1 MRLRYMVVVGAAVL
15 ALTAVTGC
23 GGDDGADG
31 NGNGSGGAVGSSGG
45 SSKGGSS
52 GDGGDGAADDGY
64 GQSAGSGGRL
74 IDPDRDGPPSAPTM
88 AAIEMFVLQYTT
100 CTGLVMQEK
109 DYEDSDFPY
118 PEEAGATWGIRERA
132 ICFNDQRN
140 SVRLMAIDDMKK
152 FQTQAKKQGGEYFV
166 GKDFA
171 VASGTS
177 ETRSDLRTSG
187 LLMLACDPDEP
198 IPSGYK
204 QEKSLVDGCTLTD
217 FIS

>member
-31 NGNGSGGAVGSSGG
+31 SGRAGGNS
-45 SSKGGSS
+45 GGSS
-52 GDGGDGAADDGY
+52 GDGGAGATDDGY

-88 AAIEMFVLQYTT
+88 AAIEMFVTQYTT

-109 DYEDSDFPY
+109 DYEDSDFGY
-118 PEEAGATWGIRERA
+118 PEEVGATWGIRERA
-132 ICFNDQRN
+132 ICFNDTRS

-152 FQTQAKKQGGEYFV
+152 FQTQAKKSGSEFLV

-171 VASGTS
+171 VANGTS